1 VAASFARPQ
10 RCGAGFGYQWWPLD
24 AYSPQAL
31 AAGAASAAPAIHA
44 FIDRKL
50 AQYGLTEA
58 QLGLVGFSQGTM
70 MALHVGLRRP
80 RAAAGILGYS
90 GALTGT
96 AELADEVRSKPPVLL
111 VHGAADQVV
120 PVAALHMAER
130 ELKRLGVRVRTH
142 ISPTLGHSVDEQG
155 LRLGAA
161 FLQESLR
168 QDQEPG

>member
-1 VAASFARPQ
+1 
-10 RCGAGFGYQWWPLD
+10 
-24 AYSPQAL
+24 
-31 AAGAASAAPAIHA
+31 
-44 FIDRKL
+44 
-50 AQYGLTEA
+50 
-58 QLGLVGFSQGTM
+58 
-70 MALHVGLRRP
+70 
-80 RAAAGILGYS
+80 
-90 GALTGT
+90 LTGT